1 MWNKIKAWPTT
12 VQVSVVFLTVIW
24 CALLVAVPPVFITLT
39 VIALVIASVVRVGVY
54 FMGDM

>member
-12 VQVSVVFLTVIW
+12 VQAAVVFLTMIW
-24 CALLVAVPPVFITLT
+24 VALLIAVPPVFITLT

-54 FMGDM
+54 FMGGE